1 MAAELPVFGV
11 PWPDLNDGIFYKDV
25 VPPEFANC
33 TLLEYYSSRYKDS
46 ASRHGWLWR
55 INNGQ
60 ITVDKMVVTS
70 PNAVIRSGSIL
81 IYHRLPWKEPFAP
94 FKLQI
99 LYEDNDI
106 LAVNKPVGLQVLPG
120 GVFQQRTVLSQL
132 QWRSTDRDHNSRS
145 YLRSDRELSL
155 FVPSPVHRLG
165 RGTSGVLLCAISQI
179 AKSKLAADFAF
190 DSFASSRC
198 IMAKR
203 HISKTYRALVA
214 GIISINEVEILTGRP
229 HQIRIHLAYLG
240 HPLLG
245 DPLYVSGGKPR
256 ENLCAQFL
264 DTNQEQGD
272 LADDGGFQKP
282 VHAVPGDC
290 GYQLHAHRLR
300 FSHPVSDKEMEIIA
314 TLPPSLCT
322 PDEVLTVQTRYS
334 VWNKRKVNR
343 LPPSG

>member
-214 GIISINEVEILTGRP
+214 GIISINEISIRHPIGRIP
-229 HQIRIHLAYLG
+229 YPGVAKG
-240 HPLLG
+240 
-245 DPLYVSGGKPR
+245 LYAVSESGGDIDR
-256 ENLCAQFL
+256 A
-264 DTNQEQGD
+264 
-272 LADDGGFQKP
+272 A
-282 VHAVPGDC
+282 
-290 GYQLHAHRLR
+290 
-300 FSHPVSDKEMEIIA
+300 SSDSYTFGIFRASI
-314 TLPPSLCT
+314 
-322 PDEVLTVQTRYS
+322 VR
-334 VWNKRKVNR
+334 
-343 LPPSG
+343 